1 MTYKGYS
8 ATVDFDEMDKILDGR
23 VVGIKAIISFHGTTI
38 EELETNF
45 HESIDHYLDTCSKLD
60 IKAEKLSSWSLINI
74 TSSDYT
80 ASISELR
87 ASPTKL
93 LEQAGDKPI
102 MILNRNKPSAYLV
115 PAKAYEQ
122 LIEMADDYPLSK
134 VGGGR
139 LNNNTKP
146 TKSH

>member
-1 MTYKGYS
+1 MMTYKGYS
-8 ATVDFDEMDKILDGR
+8 AMVDFDEIDKILIGR
-23 VVGIKAIISFHGTTI
+23 VVGIKAIISFHGVTT

-45 HESIDHYLDTCSKLD
+45 HESIDHYLDTCSKLGT
-60 IKAEKLSSWSLINI
+60 KAERFFSWSFIN

-93 LEQAGDKPI
+93 LKQAGDKPI
-102 MILNRNKPSAYLV
+102 MILNHNTPSAYLV
-115 PAKAYEQ
+115 PSEVYEQ
-122 LIEMADDYPLSK
+122 LMEIVDYYPLPGK
-134 VGGGR
+134 VANR
-139 LNNNTKP
+139 LNDNTKP